1 MLVDLLVLGRRE
13 KTESGACA
21 VCFDDHHVPRDH
33 SGTDTPVVSPRA
45 EAVMGRGHSLLG
57 SLSTFLLLAPTW
69 SRAYLNAIA
78 RPLLIAQPC
87 YLTTRPTS
95 SLSPTMSTARSTAGA
110 PDATVTHEKSG
121 ISPTASG
128 LKKNED
134 VEADVRSIHSDHFQH
149 TELARGLKV
158 SSTPGYRSRVLA
170 LARSPSLSDWFL
182 LLGSEGWGRT
192 RR

>member
-1 MLVDLLVLGRRE
+1 MVARLPERDSKAATNSSAML
-13 KTESGACA
+13 S
-21 VCFDDHHVPRDH
+21 HHATH
-33 SGTDTPVVSPRA
+33 
-45 EAVMGRGHSLLG
+45 
-57 SLSTFLLLAPTW
+57 FLPF
-69 SRAYLNAIA
+69 
-78 RPLLIAQPC
+78 
-87 YLTTRPTS
+87 
-95 SLSPTMSTARSTAGA
+95 PTMSTARSTAGA

-134 VEADVRSIHSDHFQH
+134 VEADVRSIHSNHFQH

-158 SSTPGYRSRVLA
+158 SSTPGYRSRALA